1 MGRRK
6 RRGMK
11 GGMTCPSARRVAP
24 AGTPGRRSGAP
35 PRRSASAAG
44 LAQSSRRNPRL
55 QEHKGRLGFFFSFFF
70 FFLSFEHQPHEEE
83 EETRPRSTLVS
94 KQKLRGRGGFGGRRL
109 AAPWTCSG
117 ARWDPDPKPLWAAP
131 GLIPQDPQ
139 TRLGCIWAD
148 PTRCPPPI
156 PMGRLSPCG
165 ELWGKGAL
173 SSPHLPTGAWP
184 AAAQRADFYF
194 IF

>member
-1 MGRRK
+1 MVKANLHPAALGDGELQRHELKK
-6 RRGMK
+6 RCRE
-11 GGMTCPSARRVAP
+11 SED
-24 AGTPGRRSGAP
+24 SGL
-35 PRRSASAAG
+35 S
-44 LAQSSRRNPRL
+44 
-55 QEHKGRLGFFFSFFF
+55 LGCGNMWVVGFSFLFF